1 MSDIIEIPNSWK
13 AGVITNDGLGLLSK
27 LVKGHTL
34 NIIRAEIGAGWVDPE
49 QLNTL
54 KAVMEPMQALSFSTV
69 SYPEEGKCVIPCK
82 LDNSNVTE
90 SYIGR
95 QIGLY
100 AQDPDKGE
108 ILFYVTQVEDEDGG
122 TGIPANNIIPSYSAT
137 WNLVIYYGM
146 ADGVDVTVD
155 PASSVTHEEMEQFVE
170 DALEGFQ
177 EDMRPATNE
186 EIDAALG
193 SYSGGEGGG
202 DMGFTVPLDHTLLFN
217 RDAEDQHPIESITG
231 LEEALDKL
239 EDMAEDDG
247 GPVMTD
253 GEIDD
258 VWNNIMGEGV

>member
-34 NIIRAEIGAGWVDPE
+34 NITRAEIGAGWVDPE
-49 QLNTL
+49 QLNTMQ
-54 KAVMEPMQALSFSTV
+54 AVAEPMQALTFSTV
-69 SYPEEGKCVIPCK
+69 SYPDEGKCVIPCK
-82 LDNSNVTE
+82 LDNSKVEE

-122 TGIPANNIIPSYSAT
+122 TGIPAAKIIPSYSAT

-155 PASSVTHEEMEQFVE
+155 PASSVTHEELENCVE
-170 DALEGFQ
+170 E
-177 EDMRPATNE
+177 PVE
-186 EIDAALG
+186 EIFMACSTTG
-193 SYSGGEGGG
+193 
-202 DMGFTVPLDHTLLFN
+202 T
-217 RDAEDQHPIESITG
+217 HPISTPSKPSQTWRKGWMIWKRWHPLTR
-231 LEEALDKL
+231 A
-239 EDMAEDDG
+239 ARS
-247 GPVMTD
+247 
-253 GEIDD
+253 
-258 VWNNIMGEGV
+258 